1 MKKALLFA
9 FAAIVAAGCTTV
21 QYTDVYNGVKADYGR
36 TPIATVE
43 IENSGWFLLG
53 FIPIASGNPKKPG
66 ACSCKLFRNTV
77 RLENNCAVLER
88 TAKKAGADS
97 VVNITSHWTDES
109 VFVIL
114 LKRRA
119 CHTSAVLLK
128 SGDAE

>member
-9 FAAIVAAGCTTV
+9 FAAVIAAGCTTV
-21 QYTDVYNGVKADYGR
+21 QYTNEYNGIKADDGR

-53 FIPIASGNPKKPG
+53 FIPIASGNPDQPG
-66 ACSCKLFRNTV
+66 KCSCKLFENTV
-77 RLENNCAVLER
+77 KLENNCSVLER
-88 TAKKAGADS
+88 TVMSSGADS

-109 VFVIL
+109 AFVIL

-128 SGDAE
+128 SEDSE